1 MCNEDH
7 FDGFYFYIRVKFCK
21 IERREELQTEIEWR
35 IFSLISCMKLACRR
49 CCHLS
54 FSFEKF
60 QVFVNPNF
68 THSLHFESII
78 NWLEISINLPI
89 SLECEN
95 VVKLYIP
102 PHCSLLG
109 CISPWLEGKKSKLW
123 WWNFMQFSLSPLQ
136 RLNSSSSLPSP
147 CKHHRTPH
155 ISNPLECNKFLL
167 SLSPRLVESPR
178 VVWGLFVD
186 TQACS
191 KEEEIHK
198 KKLNERKEREEMGVG
213 RENISLSKLQQ
224 HIEWSSSSSTQEK
237 AGKTLLIKE
246 TQGKCCV

>member
-1 MCNEDH
+1 
-7 FDGFYFYIRVKFCK
+7 
-21 IERREELQTEIEWR
+21 
-35 IFSLISCMKLACRR
+35 MKNFQLNLV
-49 CCHLS
+49 HEVGMQKMLLS

-167 SLSPRLVESPR
+167 SLPVSSSHREWFEVYLS
-178 VVWGLFVD
+178 
-186 TQACS
+186 THKHAA
-191 KEEEIHK
+191 K
-198 KKLNERKEREEMGVG
+198 KKKFTRKNWTNER
-213 RENISLSKLQQ
+213 
-224 HIEWSSSSSTQEK
+224 
-237 AGKTLLIKE
+237 GKRWGE
-246 TQGKCCV
+246 GKY